1 MQTSIAKPA
10 MSAAQGFAGLYQDL
24 LLLLARLFPAAIFL
38 QSGRTKITD
47 WQLNDSAIY
56 LFQEEYRLPLL
67 APGTAAWMAAGAEHV
82 FPLLLILG
90 LATRF
95 SALALLAMT
104 LIIQLLVYPDAWPTH
119 GTWALAFLLLLRDGA
134 GRFALD
140 DLIRRYRRRRQD
152 GSDIPL
158 CHLQRP

>member
-1 MQTSIAKPA
+1 MQTSTVKPY
-10 MSAAQGFAGLYQDL
+10 SSVAQGFAGVYQDL

-67 APGTAAWMAAGAEHV
+67 APETAAWMAAAAEHI

-95 SALALLAMT
+95 SALALLTMT
-104 LIIQLLVYPDAWPTH
+104 LVIQLLVYPDAWPTH
-119 GTWALAFLLLLRDGA
+119 GTWALAFLLLLRDGS
-134 GRFALD
+134 GRLALD
-140 DLIRRYRRRRQD
+140 DLIRRYRLQRRD

-158 CHLQRP
+158 CHLERP

>member
-1 MQTSIAKPA
+1 MRTSIAKPTTVV
-10 MSAAQGFAGLYQDL
+10 AQGFAGLYQDL

-67 APGTAAWMAAGAEHV
+67 APQSAAWMAAAAEHV

-90 LATRF
+90 LATRS
-95 SALALLAMT
+95 SALALLFMT
-104 LIIQLLVYPDAWPTH
+104 LVIQTWVYPAAWPTH

-134 GRFALD
+134 GRLALD
-140 DLIRRYRRRRQD
+140 DLIRRYRRRDQD

-158 CHLQRP
+158 CHLERP

>member
-1 MQTSIAKPA
+1 MRTSIAKPTTVV
-10 MSAAQGFAGLYQDL
+10 AQGFAGLYQDL

-67 APGTAAWMAAGAEHV
+67 APETAAWLAAAAEHV

-95 SALALLAMT
+95 SALALLSMT
-104 LIIQLLVYPDAWPTH
+104 LVIQVLVYPDAWPTH
-119 GTWALAFLLLLRDGA
+119 GTWALAFLLLLRDGS
-134 GRFALD
+134 GRWALD
-140 DLIRRYRRRRQD
+140 DLIRRYRRQRRD

-158 CHLQRP
+158 CHLERP